1 MNVLDWIQRLFEQ
14 YGYFVLLLGLPVDF
28 IALPL
33 PPGQTTLT
41 YTGFL
46 AYKGVLHLGLA
57 LLSALIGS
65 MVGVTITY
73 AVGYKIG
80 APLIDRYGKWIFIKP
95 SYLEKTKRIYNKY
108 GNKMLL
114 LSLFI
119 PGVRQFFGY
128 FTGII
133 RIPYRTFALYAYAGT
148 AIWVLTFIGIGY
160 LFGEQWQ
167 YVISIVDRYLK
178 VIFSVLGV
186 LLAAFLYIKWRKRR
200 LQANNIKEH
209 E

>member
-46 AYKGVLHLGLA
+46 VYKDVLHMGLA
-57 LLSALIGS
+57 LLTALIGS

-73 AVGYKIG
+73 AIGYKIG

-133 RIPYRTFALYAYAGT
+133 RIPYRTFALYAYTGT
-148 AIWVLTFIGIGY
+148 AIWVVTFIGIGY

-167 YVISIVDRYLK
+167 YVISLVERYLK
-178 VIFSVLGV
+178 VIFSILGV
-186 LLAAFLYIKWRKRR
+186 LLAGFFYMKWRKRR
-200 LQANNIKEH
+200 LQANKLKEH
-209 E
+209 G